1 MTPPAP
7 PAPTALALMTLLPAF
22 SQWSSFLLIHIDII
36 QYTGSSQGLKI
47 REGT

>member
-36 QYTGSSQGLKI
+36 QYTYIKLVCGSN
-47 REGT
+47 RY